1 MLDDFLIELL
11 KEQQESSSSF
21 VQKEDSQ
28 EIYVNSESSIPE
40 QPISPVFDT

>member
-11 KEQQESSSSF
+11 KEQQESSSV